1 MGILLVDVGDRLRLG
16 NHAATASETAAGT
29 TVTRAA
35 FRDSTNAIADP
46 TAATIT
52 IKAPDGTTMVAT
64 WTGGAAGSGT
74 NGIIRESLGRYYL
87 DYTVTQAGTHF
98 WELAGSGTIVT
109 VEQSQ
114 FYARPRG
121 AA

>member
-1 MGILLVDVGDRLRLG
+1 MGILLVDVGDRVRLG
-16 NHAATASETAAGT
+16 NHVATAAETAAGT

-35 FRDSTNAIADP
+35 FRDSANVVADP

-52 IKAPDGTTMVAT
+52 VKAPDGTATVAT

-74 NGIIRESLGRYYL
+74 NGIIRESLGRYFL
-87 DYTVTQAGTHF
+87 DYSVTQAGMHY
-98 WELAGSGTIVT
+98 WELAGSGAIVT

-121 AA
+121 AV

>member
-16 NHAATASETAAGT
+16 NHAATAAETAAGT
-29 TVTRAA
+29 PVTRAA
-35 FRDSTNAIADP
+35 FRDGNNSVGDP
-46 TAATIT
+46 SPVTIT
-52 IKAPDGTTMVAT
+52 IKAPDGTTLAAV

-74 NGIIRESLGRYYL
+74 NGIVRESLGRYSL
-87 DYTVTQAGTHF
+87 DYTVTQAGTHL
-98 WELAGSGTIVT
+98 WELRGEGTIIT